1 VSSSAFSKV
10 CQLLLL
16 LLKMIDSSGILD
28 PACPEAKTLECVVS
42 FILLKDITL
51 SKCRLEPGFQFL
63 PNKGHSQ
70 VI

>member
-1 VSSSAFSKV
+1 
-10 CQLLLL
+10 
-16 LLKMIDSSGILD
+16 MIDSSGILD